1 MENKKIK
8 WLIYTVIVGL
18 IPILLRLLVSL
29 LTKPGTITM
38 FTASDF
44 ISFGLVLHISN
55 INEIEHIGLQ
65 NEPDKAWKTI
75 QNGLSILFI
84 SFYSVFFA
92 LTLLNESPNSLIEI
106 KIITRCTIIL
116 SFVSFLISYS
126 IYDRISYLYKR
137 GIIK

>member
-18 IPILLRLLVSL
+18 IPIFLRFLVSL

-55 INEIEHIGLQ
+55 MNEIEHIGLQ
-65 NEPDKAWKTI
+65 TESDKEKE
-75 QNGLSILFI
+75 N
-84 SFYSVFFA
+84 YS
-92 LTLLNESPNSLIEI
+92 EWIIYLI
-106 KIITRCTIIL
+106 
-116 SFVSFLISYS
+116 
-126 IYDRISYLYKR
+126 YKFS
-137 GIIK
+137 